1 MKALLRQA
9 VLIVIAGIALTAAA
23 RAAEMNHQ
31 HGFHGAEHWAR
42 VFDDPGRDAWQKP
55 HEVIQALQLR
65 PDAVVADIGAGTGYF
80 SMRLAHGVPQGK
92 VYAVD
97 AEPDMVA
104 HLKRRAEEAGLAN
117 VQAVQAAGDDP
128 RLPEKVDV
136 VLFVDVYHHI
146 GNRVR
151 YFSRLR
157 ESLKPGGRLA
167 IVDFRLDSPM
177 GPARSGRVAPDAV
190 KRELAQAGYTLAA
203 EHDFLPHQY
212 YLVFRAGE
220 K

>member
-1 MKALLRQA
+1 MLRQI
-9 VLIVIAGIALTAAA
+9 VPVVIACLVSIAAA
-23 RAAEMNHQ
+23 HAAEMSHE
-31 HGFHGAEHWAR
+31 HGFHGAEHWAK
-42 VFDDPGRDAWQKP
+42 VFDDPSRDAWQKP
-55 HEVIQALQLR
+55 HEVIQALQLG

-80 SMRLAHGVPQGK
+80 SVRLAHMVPQGT

-104 HLKRRAEEAGLAN
+104 HLKRRAQEQKLPN
-117 VQAVQAAGDDP
+117 LRAVQAAADDP
-128 RLPEKVDV
+128 RLPEKADV
-136 VLFVDVYHHI
+136 ILFVDVYHHI

-157 ESLKPGGRLA
+157 DSLKPGGRLA

-177 GPARSGRVAPDAV
+177 GPAKSGRIPPDAV

-203 EHDFLPHQY
+203 EHDFLPNQY
-212 YLVFRAGE
+212 YLVFRSGGN
-220 K
+220 